1 MTGVLAALGAVAA
14 TTLLIY
20 PLRGVAP
27 AASVGV
33 IYLVAVLLVST
44 YWGLVPG
51 LLTGLAS
58 AVAFNVFHI
67 PPTGGISIADSSNLV
82 ALGVYLVT
90 AAIASR
96 VADVARTRAAESE
109 RRRRE
114 ADLAANTARVLL
126 GGATLAD
133 ALPAAGTL
141 IGTTLGLRAVQLS
154 LDPAAADGPPSVALD
169 LGGGR
174 HATLVLGA
182 DADGPMLAR
191 VRERIVPAL
200 EALLRA
206 ALERDELQAA
216 VVETQALRRSD
227 VIKTAL
233 LRAVS
238 HDLRTPLTA
247 IITAGH
253 AMRSPALTGDEREE
267 LGTVVVEEAQ
277 RLAALV
283 DKLLDLSKLQ
293 AGEAQPRRD
302 WCSVEE
308 VVRTAAGEVGGDD
321 SAAFVLSFDRDLPL
335 VQADAAQ
342 LERVFVNVLE
352 NAKRYSGGHPVKVR
366 ARVVGGKMSIR
377 VIDRGPG
384 MTAAHLARAFEP
396 FYREAAATP
405 TAAPAS
411 GWRSCAASSRP
422 TAARVARSRC
432 PARAPCWRSSCR
444 SPSRPR
450 RRQARGARDRPARP
464 RPGLRRRAADPARP
478 EDRAARRRLRRRRRA
493 ERRRRRSTPRRCIRP
508 RPRSSTSCC
517 QTATASTSAASCAA
531 GARCRSSCC
540 RRSATRT

>member
-1 MTGVLAALGAVAA
+1 MSRRSAAPGLVDAPRSRATGVLAALGAVGA

-33 IYLVAVLLVST
+33 VYLVAVLLVST

-67 PPTGGISIADSSNLV
+67 PPTGGVSIADSSHWV

-96 VADVARTRAAESE
+96 VADAARTRASAAEL
-109 RRRRE
+109 RRAE
-114 ADLAANTARVLL
+114 ADLAAATARVLL

-133 ALPAAGTL
+133 ALPAAGEL
-141 IGTTLGLRAVQLS
+141 IGTALGLRGVQIALE
-154 LDPAAADGPPSVALD
+154 PPAADGPAGVALD

-182 DADGPMLAR
+182 DADGPMQAR
-191 VRERIVPAL
+191 VRERVVPAL

-253 AMRSPALTGDEREE
+253 AMRSPALTRDERDE

-293 AGEAQPRRD
+293 AGEAQPHRD

-308 VVRTAAGEVGGDD
+308 VVRTAAGEVAGDD

-352 NAKRYSGGHPVKVR
+352 NAKRFSGGHPVKVR

-384 MTAAHLARAFEP
+384 MSAGQLARAFEP
-396 FYREAAATP
+396 FHREGGRDAHAG
-405 TAAPAS
+405 S
-411 GWRSCAASSRP
+411 GLGLAIVRGFVEANGG
-422 TAARVARSRC
+422 RV
-432 PARAPCWRSSCR
+432 
-444 SPSRPR
+444 
-450 RRQARGARDRPARP
+450 
-464 RPGLRRRAADPARP
+464 
-478 EDRAARRRLRRRRRA
+478 RA
-493 ERRRRRSTPRRCIRP
+493 ESLPGQGTVLAIELSLAEPSAQPTSTGR
-508 RPRSSTSCC
+508 
-517 QTATASTSAASCAA
+517 
-531 GARCRSSCC
+531 G
-540 RRSATRT
+540 

>member
-1 MTGVLAALGAVAA
+1 M
-14 TTLLIY
+14 
-20 PLRGVAP
+20 P

-33 IYLVAVLLVST
+33 VYLVAVLLVST
-44 YWGLVPG
+44 YWGLGPG
-51 LLTGLAS
+51 LLTGVAS

-67 PPTGGISIADSSNLV
+67 PPIGGISIADSSHWV

-96 VADVARTRAAESE
+96 VADVARTRAAEAE
-109 RRRRE
+109 RRRGE
-114 ADLAANTARVLL
+114 ADLAADTARVLL

-133 ALPAAGTL
+133 ALPAAGEL
-141 IGTTLGLRAVQLS
+141 IGTALGLRGVRLT
-154 LDPAAADGPPSVALD
+154 LEPAADDDPPSVALD
-169 LGGGR
+169 LGADR
-174 HATLVLGA
+174 RATLVLGPAA
-182 DADGPMLAR
+182 DAAMLSRVRAR
-191 VRERIVPAL
+191 VVPAL

-253 AMRSPALTGDEREE
+253 AVRSPALSGDERDE
-267 LGTVVVEEAQ
+267 LGLVVVEEAQ

-293 AGEAQPRRD
+293 AGEAQPHRD

-308 VVRTAAGEVGGDD
+308 VVRTAAGEIAGDD
-321 SAAFVLSFDRDLPL
+321 STAFVLSFDADLPL

-352 NAKRYSGGHPVKVR
+352 NAKRFSGGHPVKVR

-384 MTAAHLARAFEP
+384 MSAANLARAFEP
-396 FYREAAATP
+396 FYRDEGGDAHAGSGLGLAIVRGFVEANGGRVRAESLPGQGTVLAIELSLAES
-405 TAAPAS
+405 TAAPA
-411 GWRSCAASSRP
+411 
-422 TAARVARSRC
+422 T
-432 PARAPCWRSSCR
+432 
-444 SPSRPR
+444 
-450 RRQARGARDRPARP
+450 
-464 RPGLRRRAADPARP
+464 
-478 EDRAARRRLRRRRRA
+478 RL
-493 ERRRRRSTPRRCIRP
+493 ERT
-508 RPRSSTSCC
+508 
-517 QTATASTSAASCAA
+517 
-531 GARCRSSCC
+531 
-540 RRSATRT
+540 